1 MRAQP
6 GGVLSIKTAASGY
19 PIDNDDAR
27 LQCRVIGDA
36 HDALFDLLIPAAC
49 EWVEAYTGR
58 ALLVRTYTIAFDR
71 FPCAD
76 EYIELPRSPL
86 ASATITIK
94 YRDAAGDLQTL
105 ADTVYRVERGTGE
118 RPHPGRVLLAAEQA
132 WPSATDDLSDTV
144 VVEFTAGYATAGA
157 VPQGL
162 KNAALQRLQSRFEGD
177 PKVSPYLEDQARRD
191 AAAWRVWSI

>member
-27 LQCRVIGDA
+27 LQCRVVGSA
-36 HDALFDLLIPAAC
+36 HDDLFAMLIPAAC

-58 ALLVRTYTIAFDR
+58 ALLERVYTLAFDR
-71 FPCAD
+71 FPCAG
-76 EYIELPRSPL
+76 EYIELPRAPL
-86 ASATITIK
+86 ASASITFK

-105 ADTVYRVERGTGE
+105 ASTVYRVERGTGE
-118 RPHPGRVLLAAEQA
+118 RPQPARVLLAVDQA
-132 WPSATDDLSDTV
+132 WPTATDGLSDTV
-144 VVEFTAGYATAGA
+144 LIEFPAGYANAAA

-191 AAAWRVWSI
+191 AAPFRVWNI